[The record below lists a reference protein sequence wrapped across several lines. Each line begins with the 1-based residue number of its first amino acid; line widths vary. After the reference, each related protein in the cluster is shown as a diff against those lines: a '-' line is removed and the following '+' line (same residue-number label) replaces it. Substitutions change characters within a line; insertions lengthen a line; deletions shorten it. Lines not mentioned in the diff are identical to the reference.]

1 MAIPE
6 GKERRQITLTKK
18 AWERLECDLVEAK
31 KKYRFWNVGHVT
43 VSTIIE
49 EMVFEKESK

>member
-1 MAIPE
+1 MAIPK
-6 GKERRQITLTKK
+6 GKERRQITLTDK
-18 AWERLECDLVEAK
+18 AWERLERDLAEAK

>member
-1 MAIPE
+1 MAIPK
-6 GKERRQITLTKK
+6 GKERRQITLTDK
-18 AWERLECDLVEAK
+18 AWERLERDLAEAK

-49 EMVFEKESK
+49 EMIFKNESK